1 MSAGSPA
8 SEGHVCGQCGVK
20 APRVDSAFTLFSAQF
35 GWRLHK
41 VSQPDGATAAV
52 WHCPDCWRAA
62 KRESER
68 RLQAS
73 RK

>member
-1 MSAGSPA
+1 M
-8 SEGHVCGQCGVK
+8 SEGHVCGQCGVR
-20 APRVDSAFTLFSAQF
+20 APRVDSPFTLISAKY

-41 VSQPDGATAAV
+41 VSQPDGAAGTV
-52 WHCPDCWRAA
+52 WNCPDCWRAA

-73 RK
+73 RSK